1 MSCHVLLFE
10 QGNSPPELDV
20 GRIVAGKEGFT
31 CERRVI
37 DSAIKFEAQ
46 KTPACAAMAVALSN
60 TTDIVPF
67 LKRVQSL
74 CKEQVLIAVLPGNID
89 AQLLESVDDIVD
101 DFVLWP
107 AHSGEL
113 GIRILRLLEGRGSD
127 TQAVS
132 ERLIQ
137 ALGFAQ
143 FVGQHPAFLKVVEK
157 MPLIAK
163 SGAPVVITGQ
173 TGTGKELCAR
183 VIHHLSA
190 RRDYPFIPVD
200 CGILPE
206 HLVENE
212 LFGHAKG
219 AFTDAHAD
227 QQGLIALANKGT
239 LFLDEVDAL
248 PLTTQAKLLR
258 FLQERTFK
266 PLGSER
272 FVHVDI
278 NVIAATNRDLESCVV
293 NKEFRSDLYY
303 RLNVF
308 RLKLPTLRERASD
321 IGLLAGHF
329 LSNMGEEG
337 QRKVLTPRALRK
349 LELYDWPGNV
359 RELFNV
365 IQQAVAYSANS
376 RITAEDIL
384 LPGAQDGGDGGAQS
398 FREIKARTVE
408 AFERSFIEE
417 LLRKNSGN
425 VSRAAREAQKD
436 RRTFGRLIKKY
447 KIERK
452 RA

>member
-1 MSCHVLLFE
+1 MTCHVLLFE

-20 GRIVAGKEGFT
+20 DRIVAGEEGFT
-31 CERRVI
+31 CERRAI
-37 DSAIKFEAQ
+37 DSPIKFE
-46 KTPACAAMAVALSN
+46 TPKSSACAAMAVALSN
-60 TTDIVPF
+60 TTEIVPF

-74 CKEQVLIAVLPGNID
+74 CKEQALIAVLPGGID
-89 AQLLESVDDIVD
+89 AKLLESIDEIVD

-113 GIRILRLLEGRGSD
+113 ALRILRLLDGRGSD
-127 TQAVS
+127 TLAVS
-132 ERLIQ
+132 ERIIQ
-137 ALGFAQ
+137 ELGFAQ
-143 FVGQHPAFLKVVEK
+143 FVGQHPTFLKVVEK

-163 SGAPVVITGQ
+163 SGAPVVITGE
-173 TGTGKELCAR
+173 TGTGKELSAR
-183 VIHHLSA
+183 AIHHLST
-190 RRDYPFIPVD
+190 RRDFPFIPVD

-219 AFTDAHAD
+219 AFTDAHTD
-227 QQGLIALANKGT
+227 QLGLIALANKGT

-248 PLTTQAKLLR
+248 PLITQAKLLR

-272 FVHVDI
+272 FVQVDI
-278 NVIAATNRDLESCVV
+278 NVIAATNRDLERCVAE
-293 NKEFRSDLYY
+293 KEFRSDLYY

-308 RLKLPTLRERASD
+308 RLRLPALRERASD
-321 IGLLAGHF
+321 IGLLARHF
-329 LSNMGEEG
+329 LSNLSEEG
-337 QRKVLTPRALRK
+337 QRKVLSSGALRK
-349 LELYDWPGNV
+349 LESHDWPGNV

-365 IQQAVAYSANS
+365 IQQAVAYSTSS
-376 RITAEDIL
+376 RITAGDIL
-384 LPGAQDGGDGGAQS
+384 LPGAQDSADSGAQS
-398 FREIKARTVE
+398 FREVKARTVE

-425 VSRAAREAQKD
+425 VSRAAKEAQKD

-447 KIERK
+447 KIERN